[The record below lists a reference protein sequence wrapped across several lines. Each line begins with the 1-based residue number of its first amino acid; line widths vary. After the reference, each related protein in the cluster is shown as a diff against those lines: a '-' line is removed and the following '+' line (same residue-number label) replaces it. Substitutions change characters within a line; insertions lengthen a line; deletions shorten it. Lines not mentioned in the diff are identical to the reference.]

1 MKFKELFESDNLQD
15 RIKSYN
21 EYCKENGYDEEAI
34 KKIGNDK
41 YSLYDEEDRYKEMN
55 SKELNKFLDKMKKI
69 LKDWK

>member
-1 MKFKELFESDNLQD
+1 MRFKKLFESDNLQD

-21 EYCKENGYDEEAI
+21 RYCKENGYDEEAI
-34 KKIGNDK
+34 KKIGHDK
-41 YSLYDEEDRYKEMN
+41 YSLYDEEDRYNEMN

>member
-1 MKFKELFESDNLQD
+1 MRFKKLFESDNLQD

-21 EYCKENGYDEEAI
+21 RYCKENGYDEEAI
-34 KKIGNDK
+34 KKIGHDK

-55 SKELNKFLDKMKKI
+55 SKDLNKFLDKMKKI